1 MSSDEP
7 GRVATHAQSR
17 PQLKRTA
24 RAELHGALSRN
35 SSIDDAVASSASS
48 SSVPSLHSPVDAAS
62 SESAAA
68 SSPIDIVDG
77 VIAAASASP
86 SASPPQH
93 DALQTKASARP
104 RKLTRT
110 TTYRDYCSQTYH
122 APCAGGCSDACF
134 FGDYVA
140 ERRTRNYHYHSNFS
154 RSRQLFQDSLV
165 RAALLAGVES
175 DAPRLIFTAGPM
187 GAGKGYA
194 LKLVAPQVGVNL
206 DEFLK
211 IDPDQIKELLP
222 EYQMLKK
229 KDPTI
234 AGSQVHQESGFVQE
248 LVLERALKLSKN
260 IVLDGSL
267 RDWQWYLKEIE
278 RIQTEYPAYRN
289 RLDIVV
295 VQASEATVMRR
306 ARERGLV
313 TGRVIPPAL
322 LRDCIRQVPL
332 SIDILKHA
340 VRKTYFVN
348 NEQVPFIESTFT
360 SDQSGAALQAIVN
373 RTKTQA
379 ELVAHSMAMRDTV
392 MLAAPLVLELSTNEL
407 FSIATAMH
415 GDVQK
420 LGSGPNVLAFA
431 GASAVDWLVAHK
443 HAGTRADAVQIGQ
456 QLLEQGVL
464 RHVNTSAAF
473 SDSRELFRFLIDDCE
488 SKAKFA
494 GVQGVLH
501 VSMAA
506 LDEDYDASGIATL
519 VLKMLD
525 AEFERDNLVQIT
537 IQRFATLAQF
547 SEFAAH
553 KRAELAKR
561 FRPALLH
568 NSAPLVWFSDGG
580 GPDEYVGGC
589 TQLLIAALAFPK
601 FARSRALFALREAYF
616 LRDLLGTPPH

>member
-1 MSSDEP
+1 MASEEP
-7 GRVATHAQSR
+7 RTTPTAGAR

-35 SSIDDAVASSASS
+35 ASIEDTSSSSSSSSSASAVPLLQYPES
-48 SSVPSLHSPVDAAS
+48 SPIEIVDSVIA
-62 SESAAA
+62 EAAA
-68 SSPIDIVDG
+68 SPPSSSSSLPHDG
-77 VIAAASASP
+77 KAA
-86 SASPPQH
+86 
-93 DALQTKASARP
+93 ARP

-110 TTYRDYCSQTYH
+110 TTYRDYCAQIYH
-122 APCAGGCSDACF
+122 HPCPGGCSDACF
-134 FGDYVA
+134 FGDFVA
-140 ERRTRNYHYHSNFS
+140 ERRTRNYNYHSNFS
-154 RSRQLFQDSLV
+154 RSRQLFQDGLV
-165 RAALLAGVES
+165 RTALMAGVES
-175 DAPRLIFTAGPM
+175 DAPRLLFTAGPM

-194 LKLVAPQVGVNL
+194 LKLIAPQMGVNL
-206 DEFLK
+206 DDFLK

-248 LVLERALKLSKN
+248 LILERALSLSKN

-278 RIQTEYPAYRN
+278 RIQSAYPAYRN

-348 NEQVPFIESTFT
+348 NEQVPFIESTFS

-379 ELVAHSMAMRDTV
+379 ELVAHSMAMRDTI
-392 MLAAPLVLELSTNEL
+392 MLAAPLVFELSTNEL

-415 GDVQK
+415 PDVQK
-420 LGSGPNVLAFA
+420 LGSGPNALAFA
-431 GASAVDWLVAHK
+431 GASAVDWLVARA
-443 HAGTRADAVQIGQ
+443 HAGTRGDAVQIGQ

-473 SDSRELFRFLIDDCE
+473 SDSRELFRFLIDDAE

-494 GVQGVLH
+494 DAQGVLH
-501 VSMAA
+501 ISMAA
-506 LDEDYDASGIATL
+506 LDADYDSSGIATL

-537 IQRFATLAQF
+537 IKRFATLALF
-547 SEFAAH
+547 SEFAAQ

-568 NSAPLVWFSDGG
+568 NSAPLVWFSDGD
-580 GPDEYVGGC
+580 GPEEYVGGC
-589 TQLLIAALAFPK
+589 TQLLLATLAFPK
-601 FARSRALFALREAYF
+601 FAGSRAVMNLREAYF